1 MRGPEL
7 TIRQCRTDE
16 AKSLLALWERAGAV
30 PSITDTM
37 EDILRVLERES
48 SMLLVAETE
57 GQIVG
62 SIIGSFDGWRGHIH
76 RLAVDPA
83 WQRRGIARRL
93 VTEIEGWLARQGA
106 KRISAIVVRDHP
118 WATGFW
124 NAAGYGEEAG
134 DARFT
139 RDLAPSGEAASN

>member
-7 TIRQCRTDE
+7 TIRQCRSDE

-30 PSITDTM
+30 PSITDTV
-37 EDILRVLERES
+37 EDIQLVLERES
-48 SMLLVAETE
+48 SMLLVVEAK
-57 GQIVG
+57 GQIIG
-62 SIIGSFDGWRGHIH
+62 SIIGSFDGWQGHIH

-124 NAAGYGEEAG
+124 NAAGYGEETG